1 MKSLVFFG
9 LVLLGMS
16 AGAAPGGLFSS
27 QTQASVVL
35 DDALSKVKPGSVV
48 IIGENHG
55 LKTHQTQ
62 QLAILQILNYSGLK
76 VSVGMEFFAYPD
88 QPLVNRYRSGRLNED
103 DFLKAIGWGSL
114 DFSYYRDQVAFPD
127 RSNGGRTVALN
138 APRSLTGKIAKMG
151 MGSLTPEEL
160 AILPPNFTVGRESY
174 KTRFL
179 ENVPH
184 QMPAAD
190 MDRLFTAQSVWDDT
204 MAWKAKE
211 FLDKNPKQVL
221 VIIVGEFHVQ
231 YGGGL
236 PDRLKARG
244 VSSVLT
250 FSQVDTRNFNDED
263 LPQLIAPSSRDGVR
277 ADYLW
282 LAPAEQ

>member
-1 MKSLVFFG
+1 MKNLVFFG

-16 AGAAPGGLFSS
+16 AGAAPQGLYSS
-27 QTQASVVL
+27 ETQASVVL
-35 DDALSKVKPGSVV
+35 DDALSRVKPGSVV

-62 QLAILQILNYSGLK
+62 QLAILQILSYLGLK

-88 QPLVNRYRSGRLNED
+88 QGLVNRYRSGSLDEEE
-103 DFLKAIGWGSL
+103 FLKKISWGSL
-114 DFSYYRDQVAFPD
+114 DFSYYRDQVNFPE
-127 RSNGGRTVALN
+127 RINGSRTVALN
-138 APRSLTGKIAKMG
+138 SPRSLTGKIAKNG
-151 MGSLTPEEL
+151 MESLTPEEL
-160 AILPPNFTVGRESY
+160 GLLPPDFSVGRESY

-190 MDRLFTAQSVWDDT
+190 LDRLFTAQSVWDDT

-211 FLDKNPKQVL
+211 FLDKHPKQVL

-236 PDRLKARG
+236 PNRLKARG
-244 VSSVLT
+244 ISSVLT
-250 FSQVDTRNFNDED
+250 FSQVDTRTFNDED
-263 LPQLIAPSSRDGVR
+263 LAQLIAPSPRDGVR

>member
-1 MKSLVFFG
+1 MKNLVFFG
-9 LVLLGMS
+9 LMLLGLS
-16 AGAAPGGLFSS
+16 AGAVPGGLFSGK
-27 QTQASVVL
+27 TQASVVL
-35 DDALSKVKPGSVV
+35 DDALGNVKPGSVV

-55 LKTHQTQ
+55 LKTHQAQ
-62 QLAILQILNYSGLK
+62 QLAILQILTYAGLK
-76 VSVGMEFFAYPD
+76 ISVGMEFFAYPD
-88 QPLVNRYRSGRLNED
+88 QPLVNRYRSGRMDEE

-114 DFSYYRDQVAFPD
+114 DFSYYRDQVTYPD
-127 RSNGGRTVALN
+127 KTIGGKTVALN
-138 APRSLTGKIAKMG
+138 APRSLTGKIAKTG
-151 MGSLTPEEL
+151 IESLTPEEFQL
-160 AILPPNFTVGRESY
+160 LPPNFTLGQESY
-174 KTRFL
+174 KTRFT

-184 QMPAAD
+184 QMPVAD

-204 MAWKAKE
+204 MAWRAKE
-211 FLDKNPKQVL
+211 FLDKHPKQVL

-250 FSQVDTRNFNDED
+250 FSQIDTRDFSDSD
-263 LPQLIAPSSRDGVR
+263 LPQLIAPSPRDGLR

-282 LAPAEQ
+282 LAPAEE

>member
-1 MKSLVFFG
+1 MKNLVFWSLLIGG
-9 LVLLGMS
+9 LA

-27 QTQASVVL
+27 ETQATVVL

-55 LKTHQTQ
+55 LKTHQAQ
-62 QLAILQILNYSGLK
+62 QMAILQILDYLGLK
-76 VSVGMEFFAYPD
+76 VSVGMEFFSYPD
-88 QPLVNRYRSGRLNED
+88 QRLVNRYRSGLLKED
-103 DFLKAIGWGSL
+103 EFLKTINWGTL
-114 DFSYYRDQVAFPD
+114 DFSYYRDQVAFP
-127 RSNGGRTVALN
+127 SNAKGAMTVALN
-138 APRSLTGKIAKMG
+138 APRTLTGKIAKTG
-151 MGSLTPEEL
+151 MESLTPQEL
-160 AILPPNFTVGRESY
+160 ALLPPNFTVGRDSY

-184 QMPAAD
+184 QMPPEA
-190 MDRLFTAQSVWDDT
+190 MNRLFTAQSVWDDT
-204 MAWKAKE
+204 MAWQAKN
-211 FLDKNPKQVL
+211 FLDRHPKQIL

-250 FSQVDTRNFNDED
+250 FSQIDTRNFTDD
-263 LPQLIAPSSRDGVR
+263 QLSQLVAPSPRDGVR

-282 LAPAEQ
+282 LAPGEE